1 MLKIK
6 EIVTCTNGK
15 LIAGNM
21 AAAVK
26 GISTDS
32 RNINKGELFIAIKGP
47 HFDGHDFIDKALEKK
62 AQGLLVAKAWVGT
75 YADKIAK
82 IKIPIIIVPDTV
94 IALGQIA
101 HFYRKKF
108 NIPIIAVTGSNGKTT
123 TKEMIATV
131 LCSKYKVLKSPA
143 SFNNYMGVPLTLLK
157 LNALHKAAV
166 LEMGMNHKGEIRDL
180 SAIAKPDI
188 AVITNA
194 GRAHLEFFHS
204 PQEVIQAKC
213 ELVEKLGKGAIAVV
227 NADQTG
233 LFAQAKKLNVKLIG
247 FGIKNDCRYRA
258 SNIMEANGGLEF
270 VINKKHK
277 FRLNILG
284 RHNVYNALAAIAV
297 ADQLGLDMQKIQRKL
312 MKFQGL
318 DLRMQKMVLNGIEI
332 FADCYNANPDST
344 QAAIET
350 LIAVKNK
357 KRKILVFADMLEL
370 GKFSKDCHYDI
381 GKLAAKGHIDVLI
394 TVGTAAAEAAKA
406 AQGHGMSKQSVFS
419 CTNCEEAYRM
429 LTEILQPKDVI
440 LLKGSRRM
448 RLEQILEKIVN
459 MPSFAATQPL

>member
-21 AAAVK
+21 TGAVK

-32 RNINKGELFIAIKGP
+32 RNINKGELFIAVKGP
-47 HFDGHDFIDKALEKK
+47 NFDGHNFIDKALDKK
-62 AQGLLVAKAWVGT
+62 AQGLLVAKAWFGAC
-75 YADKIAK
+75 ADKMAK
-82 IKIPIIIVPDTV
+82 IKRPIIIVPDTV

-101 HFYRKKF
+101 HFYRNKF
-108 NIPIIAVTGSNGKTT
+108 NRPIIAVTGSNGKTT

-131 LCSKYKVLKSPA
+131 LCSKYKVLKSPV
-143 SFNNYMGVPLTLLK
+143 SFNNHMGVPLTLLK
-157 LNALHKAAV
+157 LTSLHKAAV
-166 LEMGMNHKGEIRDL
+166 LEMGMNHKGEIRCL
-180 SAIAKPDI
+180 SNIARPDI

-194 GRAHLEFFHS
+194 GRAHLEFFNNL
-204 PQEVIQAKC
+204 QEIIQAKC
-213 ELVEKLGKGAIAVV
+213 ELLEKLGKDAIAIV
-227 NADQTG
+227 NADQTE
-233 LFAQAKKLNVKLIG
+233 LFTQANKFNVKLIG
-247 FGIKNDCRYRA
+247 FGIKNDCQYRA
-258 SNIMEANGGLEF
+258 SNLIEVNGGLEF
-270 VINKKHK
+270 AINKKHK

-284 RHNVYNALAAIAV
+284 RHNAYNALAAIAV
-297 ADQLGLDMQKIQRKL
+297 ADQLGIDMQNIQKQL
-312 MKFQGL
+312 MGFQGL
-318 DLRMQKMVLNGIEI
+318 DLRMQKMALNGIEI

-350 LIAVKNK
+350 LIAVKSE

-381 GKLAAKGHIDVLI
+381 GKLAAKRRVDILI

-406 AQGHGMSKQSVFS
+406 ARDYGMSKQSVFS
-419 CTNCEEAYRM
+419 CVNCEEAYRM

-448 RLEQILEKIVN
+448 CLEQILEKIVD
-459 MPSFAATQPL
+459 MPSLTAIQPL